1 MDFRDTKDILDL
13 RTGGEFSGDFKNLE
27 ARKPYNPSLG
37 ASQFLSGFLFQC
49 QLFTKETLKLSWFI
63 LAHKFATTLRI
74 LTL

>member
-1 MDFRDTKDILDL
+1 MYFKNTKDILDL
-13 RTGGEFSGDFKNLE
+13 RTGGEFSGDFENLA

-37 ASQFLSGFLFQC
+37 ASQFLSGFLFHC

-63 LAHKFATTLRI
+63 LAHKFATTLSI